1 MCGTKDAFR
10 VWGELNVLTVWPWR
24 ESMLKKSVDR
34 THTIWLILSTQL
46 KFSSRHPSSYS
57 NFYYIFEY
65 LRKTGLK
72 YRVEKLKGHT
82 SNRPKRMKQ

>member
-1 MCGTKDAFR
+1 MSLGRTERVDCMAMVRVDA
-10 VWGELNVLTVWPWR
+10 
-24 ESMLKKSVDR
+24 KKSVDR

-46 KFSSRHPSSYS
+46 KFSSRHPSSYF
-57 NFYYIFEY
+57 NFYHIFEY

-82 SNRPKRMKQ
+82 SDRPKRMKQ